1 MSDDARAA
9 TPPDPP
15 ADGASDPDGAGTDGA
30 WLARW
35 FSRLSTGTKLILFMA
50 LALTPLGLVALLAS
64 LNSARLNT
72 VNREAAGRAQSL
84 ESARALDTLIARTAL
99 TLRGAGTALGG
110 VAGDARNCRRTLG
123 SLAASHPVPVDL
135 ALLGPDG
142 AVRCATAGFSPPRR
156 VAGRDGAWAA
166 LSADGEGLD
175 VTVAAADVG
184 ATGVARFS
192 RAAIAAVVRPPIIVG
207 GYRLVL
213 HQGDRTMSVG
223 ASGSV
228 GDGVERSVPVADGQ
242 FSLALTTPRRH
253 VSATEILSIL
263 LPIVM
268 LLAAGAAAWLVM
280 DRLMLQPLKQLQ
292 RAVLDYRAGQGGFSV
307 PRLTTP
313 AYEIRTLADAFR
325 RTTEIIVHHEVRL
338 EEGIGRQTRLTR
350 EVHHRVK
357 NNLQVVAS
365 LLSLHARG
373 APSPEA
379 AEAYAAIQRRVD
391 ALAVVHRNHYAELEE
406 NRGVALRPLI
416 GELAANLRAR
426 APAAAA
432 RMPILLELAP
442 LHAVQDVAVP
452 VAFLLTELVEAAMLR
467 APAAGVSVRL
477 SGIGPG
483 RAVLAVTT
491 GTLDPVGRTDRPTDE
506 VERVLQG
513 LSRQLRSALVCDNET
528 GTVSI
533 ELSVVD

>member
-1 MSDDARAA
+1 MNPDGGAVA
-9 TPPDPP
+9 PPDAP
-15 ADGASDPDGAGTDGA
+15 AVDPSDGAPVAG
-30 WLARW
+30 WLAQW
-35 FSRLSTGTKLILFMA
+35 FARRGTGVKLILFMT

-64 LNSARLNT
+64 LDSARLNT

-110 VAGDARNCRRTLG
+110 GAGDAGNCRRTLR

-135 ALLGPDG
+135 ALPG
-142 AVRCATAGFSPPRR
+142 AGAARAAVGE
-156 VAGRDGAWAA
+156 GRDVPGAAP
-166 LSADGEGLD
+166 GG
-175 VTVAAADVG
+175 G

-192 RAAIAAVVRPPIIVG
+192 RAAIAAVVVRPPVIAG

-213 HQGDRTMSVG
+213 HQGDHAMSVG
-223 ASGSV
+223 ASGDV

-253 VSATEILSIL
+253 VTATEILSIL
-263 LPIVM
+263 LPVVM

-280 DRLMLQPLKQLQ
+280 DRLMLRPLKQLQ
-292 RAVLDYRAGQGGFSV
+292 RAVLDYRAGQGGVCV
-307 PRLTTP
+307 PHLTTP
-313 AYEIRTLADAFR
+313 AYEIGTLADAFR
-325 RTTEIIVHHEVRL
+325 RTTDTIIRHEVQL
-338 EEGIGRQTRLTR
+338 QEGLGRQTRLTR

-357 NNLQVVAS
+357 NNLQVIAS

-373 APSPEA
+373 ARSVEA

-416 GELAANLRAR
+416 GELAANLRAG

-432 RMPILLELAP
+432 RMPIMLELAP
-442 LHAVQDVAVP
+442 LYAVQDVAVSI
-452 VAFLLTELVEAAMLR
+452 AFLLTELIEAAMLR
-467 APAAGVSVRL
+467 APGAGVSVKLESVR
-477 SGIGPG
+477 PG
-483 RAVLAVTT
+483 RAVLSVTT
-491 GTLDPVGRTDRPTDE
+491 RALDPIAHPDGSTDK

-513 LSRQLRSALVCDNET
+513 LSRQLRSALVRDDET
-528 GTVSI
+528 GTMSI